1 MSRGFR
7 ITVAI
12 AGIVGIVAFPTL
24 MSAWT
29 MKTTFITIWLEV
41 LCVTLVAAA
50 TTPPA
55 ISSVMCRALAG
66 FIFLTFVGYLTI
78 ELISS
83 GGRITFTKPSQHS
96 VVSALAGL
104 VFIGLPCLKFALK
117 GDMPESDASESK
129 QDPET

>member
-7 ITVAI
+7 ITVAL
-12 AGIVGIVAFPTL
+12 AGIVGIVAFPML
-24 MSAWT
+24 ISAWT
-29 MKTTFITIWLEV
+29 PKATIITIWLEV
-41 LCVTLVAAA
+41 LCVTLVAAV

-55 ISSVMCRALAG
+55 ISSVMWRSLAG
-66 FIFLTFVGYLTI
+66 LIFLTFVGYLII

-104 VFIGLPCLKFALK
+104 IVIGLPCLKFALK
-117 GDMPESDASESK
+117 GVGPEPDATQSE
-129 QDPET
+129 QDSET